1 MGRSELRRARSLISQ
16 ALVLCW
22 LLLLRPGP
30 AVLADP
36 GAATPGATAEVAVAS
51 LFATV
56 LPAAALPVAPITD
69 FLLWRATID
78 PGVTVVFPPGYGQ
91 CCPGPLL
98 AHVLAG
104 ELTLRVEG
112 PLQIVRAPPTAT
124 PGPVGTARPG
134 TDVTLHPGDSALWR
148 FELPTTF
155 TNPGGTPLQMM
166 SGGLFGGYAPG
177 PLAGYQIPDFVE
189 STPAPPLPP
198 GAVTVEL
205 VRVQLPPGSE
215 LAAAPVGAL
224 RLVIRESGAGVLAR
238 RADGGIGNIGRTP
251 VVVVVL
257 TLFPHTG
264 SGTLMPAL

>member
-1 MGRSELRRARSLISQ
+1 MGRSRKLGAMSLTRQ
-16 ALVLCW
+16 ALVLSS
-22 LLLLRPGP
+22 LLLLRPVP
-30 AVLADP
+30 AVLADT
-36 GAATPGATAEVAVAS
+36 GAATPRAAVDVTVEPR
-51 LFATV
+51 FATV
-56 LPAAALPVAPITD
+56 LPAGALPIALTTD
-69 FLLWRATID
+69 FLLWQATID
-78 PGVTVVFPPGYGQ
+78 PGVTVVFPSGYGQ

-98 AHVLAG
+98 AHVLVG

-112 PLQIVRAPPTAT
+112 PLQIVRAPTTAT
-124 PGPVGTARPG
+124 PGPVGTVRPG

-148 FELPTTF
+148 FDLPTTF
-155 TNPGGTPLQMM
+155 TNPGGTPLQMI

-177 PLAGYQIPDFVE
+177 PLEGYQIPDFVE
-189 STPAPPLPP
+189 ATPAPPLPP

-205 VRVQLPPGSE
+205 VRVHLPPGTE

-224 RLVIRESGAGVLAR
+224 RLAIRESGAGVLER